1 MPTLKELMTPEGMKA
16 SQDRI
21 VAYLDEKS
29 KRDEAR
35 RKEHEAEV
43 AKHPENFITS
53 DEDFVKRLKNA
64 PPLTTE
70 EVEALWKAAEGRE

>member
-16 SQDRI
+16 SQERV
-21 VAYLDEKS
+21 VALTDELF
-29 KRDEAR
+29 KRREER

-43 AKHPENFITS
+43 AKHPENFIMS

-70 EVEALWKAAEGRE
+70 EVEALWKAAEGCE